1 MLLGRRSTPD
11 ARFSAKFIESRSIMY
26 GFAALKNPEG
36 FFNASEKALR
46 APEILRD
53 FRAAR

>member
-1 MLLGRRSTPD
+1 MSMKIRCGG
-11 ARFSAKFIESRSIMY
+11 FSSRGVEIRCGVFQRIEER
-26 GFAALKNPEG
+26 
-36 FFNASEKALR
+36 LR

>member
-1 MLLGRRSTPD
+1 VQEG
-11 ARFSAKFIESRSIMY
+11 I
-26 GFAALKNPEG
+26 AAQGVENPQG
-36 FFNASEKALR
+36 FFNAEEEALR